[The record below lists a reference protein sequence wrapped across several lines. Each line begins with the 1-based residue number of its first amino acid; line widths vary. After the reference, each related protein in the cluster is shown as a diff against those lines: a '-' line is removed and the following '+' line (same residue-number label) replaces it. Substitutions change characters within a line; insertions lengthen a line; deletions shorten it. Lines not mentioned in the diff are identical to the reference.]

1 MLKHLLRAAI
11 EARLK
16 AHDAPGRLVDGSACE
31 PVQEPHDPLE
41 TQDLPAG
48 AAEEQ
53 RALDFLQPSARP
65 GSLGRL
71 GHYEVLEVLGR
82 GGFGIVFRAFDEVLQ
97 RVVAVKVLSAPM
109 DAASP
114 ARKRFLREARSSA
127 PIRHEN
133 VVQLYAIEELPL
145 PYIVMEYIPGQ
156 TLQQRLNRTGPLDV
170 PEVLR
175 IGAQVARG
183 LAAAHAIGMI
193 HGDIKPGNILL
204 EKGVEQR
211 AKLTD
216 FGLAR
221 PADDPSILLAGTP
234 MYMSPEQIRGD
245 AIDHR
250 ADLFSLGS
258 VLYVMVSGRL
268 PFCATD
274 TPAVLQRVN
283 EDTPQP
289 VREIIPETPQWL
301 RDIIAKLHAKN
312 PDDRFQTAAEVANL
326 LSLHLA
332 HRQPRDPQTRERATD
347 RSGKRRFS
355 SPSRLLVALS
365 AVLVLVGTLGVY
377 LLLHHRADV
386 PAGADARPIRVGIL
400 HSQTGTMGTSESSA
414 IDATLLGIEEINADG
429 GLLGRTIEPVV
440 VDGMSD
446 SPTYAREAERLIT
459 AGKVCTIFGCWTSSS
474 RKAVTPIVEKYDHL
488 LIYPMQ
494 YEGLEQSPQVV
505 YNGALPNQQVT
516 PAVRWSFDHLGKRF
530 FIVGSD
536 YIWPRAT
543 SEVIRDVV
551 AEWGGAIVGEEY
563 LPMESVD
570 VETVVQKIRQTKAE
584 VILEMVA
591 GDSKVA
597 YYRALRRA
605 GVTADKV
612 PSISFSSPQPGL
624 AARDVAGDYAAWNY
638 FESIDSPANRAFV
651 ARFRARF
658 GPQRSLSDP
667 LEASYLGVH
676 LWAQAVRAAGNDDV
690 AAIRRALAGQRF
702 QAPEGEV
709 QVDPETQ
716 HLWKTVRI
724 ARITA
729 TGAAEIVWSSGAPV
743 RPVVFP
749 ASRSREQ
756 WDRFL
761 KDFTSACAWRV
772 GNYAAL
778 GRVK

>member
-1 MLKHLLRAAI
+1 MTEDSLFEAALLKSDPQDRAAFLGEVCSGQPELRAAV

-16 AHDAPGRLVDGSACE
+16 AHDTPGPLADGSVLE
-31 PVQEPHDPLE
+31 PVNGPRDPLE
-41 TQDLPAG
+41 TQDLSAG
-48 AAEEQ
+48 AAEDQ

-65 GSLGRL
+65 DSLGRL

-97 RVVAVKVLSAPM
+97 RVVAVKVLSAAM
-109 DAASP
+109 AATSP

-133 VVQLYAIEELPL
+133 VVQVYAIEELPP
-145 PYIVMEYIPGQ
+145 PYILMEYIPGQ
-156 TLQQRLNRTGPLDV
+156 TLQQRLNRTGPLAIS
-170 PEVLR
+170 EVLR

-221 PADDPSILLAGTP
+221 AADDPSNTQRGLVGGTP
-234 MYMSPEQIRGD
+234 MYMAPEQVRGEH
-245 AIDHR
+245 IDHR

-258 VLYVMVSGRL
+258 VLYVMVTGQP
-268 PFCATD
+268 PFGAANTG
-274 TPAVLQRVN
+274 AVLQCVA
-283 EDTPQP
+283 EDTPRP
-289 VREIIPETPQWL
+289 IREIIPEAPQWL
-301 RDIIAKLHAKN
+301 CDIIAKLHAKK
-312 PDDRFQTAAEVANL
+312 PDDRYQTAAEVADL
-326 LSLHLA
+326 LSQHLA
-332 HRQPRDPQTRERATD
+332 RLQQPDRVAPPAGQEPQTRKREDERT
-347 RSGKRRFS
+347 GKRRFS
-355 SPSRLLVALS
+355 STSRLLVAVWAL
-365 AVLVLVGTLGVY
+365 LVLAGTLVY

-386 PAGADARPIRVGIL
+386 PAGAGARPIRVGIL
-400 HSQTGTMGTSESSA
+400 HSQTGTMGTSESAA
-414 IDATLLGIEEINADG
+414 IDATLLAIEEINAAG

-459 AGKVCTIFGCWTSSS
+459 AEKVCAISGCWTSSS

-488 LIYPMQ
+488 LVYPMQ
-494 YEGLEQSPQVV
+494 YEGLEQSPQVF
-505 YNGALPNQQVT
+505 YTGALPNQQVT

-543 SEVIRDVV
+543 SEVIRDLV

-570 VETVVQKIRQTKAE
+570 VEAVVQKIRQAKPG

-624 AARDVAGDYAAWNY
+624 AARDVAG
-638 FESIDSPANRAFV
+638 
-651 ARFRARF
+651 
-658 GPQRSLSDP
+658 
-667 LEASYLGVH
+667 
-676 LWAQAVRAAGNDDV
+676 
-690 AAIRRALAGQRF
+690 
-702 QAPEGEV
+702 
-709 QVDPETQ
+709 
-716 HLWKTVRI
+716 
-724 ARITA
+724 
-729 TGAAEIVWSSGAPV
+729 
-743 RPVVFP
+743 
-749 ASRSREQ
+749 
-756 WDRFL
+756 
-761 KDFTSACAWRV
+761 C
-772 GNYAAL
+772 
-778 GRVK
+778 